1 MFSSKRQAIT
11 WHCHNILLVQLKN
24 TSSSWM
30 PPCYISFEKRNS
42 HSHAQG
48 EEPCSWKS
56 MTYSTRDMLVLS
68 SHGHRKP
75 WWSFKEGL
83 PFYWGIR
90 DLCGAYSWGQQTSN
104 EFWSYSSLGR
114 TWCLS
119 KPRILHRKKKR
130 MNASLARYLST
141 NPKME
146 TI

>member
-1 MFSSKRQAIT
+1 
-11 WHCHNILLVQLKN
+11 
-24 TSSSWM
+24 
-30 PPCYISFEKRNS
+30 
-42 HSHAQG
+42 
-48 EEPCSWKS
+48 
-56 MTYSTRDMLVLS
+56 
-68 SHGHRKP
+68 
-75 WWSFKEGL
+75 
-83 PFYWGIR
+83 
-90 DLCGAYSWGQQTSN
+90 LCGAYSWGQQTSN